1 MILLEG
7 AADAAVG
14 AEQHFRRAFDLAR
27 RQDALFWEL
36 RTATSLARL
45 WRDQYRPAE
54 ARDVLQPVY
63 DRFTEGLTTT
73 DLKQAKNLLEQLS

>member
-1 MILLEG
+1 LILLQN
-7 AADAAVG
+7 AADAAAT
-14 AEQHFRRAFDLAR
+14 AEEHFRAAIDWAH
-27 RQDALFWEL
+27 RQDALSWEL

-54 ARDVLQPVY
+54 ARDVLRPVY
-63 DRFTEGLTTT
+63 DRFTEGLMTT